1 MNRVGTVYGQGLY
14 ALARDEG
21 LEEEILQQLQVL
33 DGCFQTQPEYL
44 KLLSLRNLTKE
55 ERADILE
62 EAFRDKLHIY
72 VLNFLK
78 LLTDKGYIRH
88 FSDCRKAYKEQYNAD
103 RGILEVQTLSAI
115 TLTESQKQR
124 LTDKLTAITGKQIEL
139 LCRVEPSL
147 LGGILLSYD
156 GKQVDGSV
164 KGRLEVME
172 KQLKNTVL

>member
-1 MNRVGTVYGQGLY
+1 MNRVGIVYGQGLY
-14 ALARDEG
+14 ALAKDEG
-21 LEEEILQQLQVL
+21 LEAEILQQLQVL
-33 DGCFQTQPEYL
+33 DKSFQSQPEYIR
-44 KLLSLRNLTKE
+44 LLALRNIPKDERLGILT
-55 ERADILE
+55 
-62 EAFRDKLHIY
+62 EAFGDKLHIY

-78 LLTDKGYIRH
+78 LLTEKGYIRH

-103 RGILEVQTLSAI
+103 RGILEVQTLSAV

-124 LTDKLTAITGKQIEL
+124 LTDKLTTITGKQIEL

-156 GKQVDGSV
+156 GKQIDGTV